1 MRAGAVFAVT
11 QIQQIICSQEDSM
24 NKKLLTV
31 AVGAALAATAM
42 SASAEVKVFGA
53 AQFEVAAINET
64 SVTTDE
70 ITGVDTSDTSDY
82 SGNLRDRQRGRWG
95 IKASEDIGHGMKGLA
110 HIEYDTQ
117 GDGDNNGT
125 GCGGLGC
132 GGGERQ
138 IWAGIKGK
146 FGMITGGSH
155 HGIYKTY
162 GGVKWDPFVATNLE
176 ARGNNGMS
184 GSAFGH
190 NNFLDRTLRYVS
202 PKLGPVTIAFIRG
215 FDYADTKDNLDGV
228 APEDE
233 TEGTNTD
240 GSHWQLGAKGKF
252 GPVEGIAVYG
262 VQKKQKNTSGT
273 GTETDAEDSPRVKI
287 GARFSFAKMHKIALQ
302 IESIKDRQGADQT
315 ETHIFLNW
323 VGKFG
328 KIMPVVGYGIYTNV
342 QEDIQS
348 TSDFTEAGAMLQA
361 GVAWRPSKTFRV
373 FGGILSAA
381 NVTEEEDRAS
391 GTLLETVTET
401 KVVYSVGIRKDF

>member
-1 MRAGAVFAVT
+1 
-11 QIQQIICSQEDSM
+11 M

-53 AQFEVAAINET
+53 AQFEIAAQTTTKEVTNEST
-64 SVTTDE
+64 GVVTTD
-70 ITGVDTSDTSDY
+70 TSAFN
-82 SGNLRDRQRGRWG
+82 GNLRDRQRGRWG
-95 IKASEDIGHGMKGLA
+95 IKASEDLGHGMKGLA

-117 GDGDNNGT
+117 GEGDNAGT
-125 GCGGLGC
+125 NCGGLGC

-146 FGMITGGSH
+146 FGMISGGSH

-162 GGVKWDPFVATNLE
+162 GGVKWDPLVATNLE

-215 FDYADTKDNLDGV
+215 FDYSDTKDNSDAAANSPGG
-228 APEDE
+228 AGEDK
-233 TEGTNTD
+233 GNGRD
-240 GSHWQLGAKGKF
+240 GSHWQLGAKAKF

-262 VQKKQKNTSGT
+262 VEKQIKHANGT
-273 GTETDAEDSPRVKI
+273 TGAAGAPGADAALVDSSRIKL

-302 IESIKDRQGADQT
+302 IESIKDRGFEGRT
-315 ETHIFLNW
+315 ESHIFLNW

-328 KIMPVVGYGIYTNV
+328 KIMPIVGLGQYVDLQDAEPSGGSDDITNV
-342 QEDIQS
+342 GIM
-348 TSDFTEAGAMLQA
+348 FQA
-361 GVAWRPSKTFRV
+361 AVAWKPSKTFRV
-373 FGGILSAA
+373 FGGVMSSA
-381 NVTEEEDRAS
+381 NNIETEDAVSGVLTQTDDR
-391 GTLLETVTET
+391 TNII
-401 KVVYSVGIRKDF
+401 YSVGIRKDF

>member
-1 MRAGAVFAVT
+1 
-11 QIQQIICSQEDSM
+11 M

-31 AVGAALAATAM
+31 AVGAALGATTM

-53 AQFEVAAINET
+53 AQFEIAAQTTTREVTNET
-64 SVTTDE
+64 TGVVTTD
-70 ITGVDTSDTSDY
+70 TSAFA
-82 SGNLRDRQRGRWG
+82 GNLRDRQRGRWG
-95 IKASEDIGHGMKGLA
+95 IKASEDLGHGMKGLA

-117 GDGDNNGT
+117 GEGDNNGT

-162 GGVKWDPFVATNLE
+162 GGVKWDPLVATNLE

-184 GSAFGH
+184 GSTFGH
-190 NNFLDRTLRYVS
+190 NNFMDRTLRYVS

-215 FDYADTKDNLDGV
+215 FNYADSKNNADGIPKDQ
-228 APEDE
+228 E
-233 TEGTNTD
+233 TNGTGTD

-252 GPVEGIAVYG
+252 GPAEVVAVYG
-262 VQKKQKNTSGT
+262 VEKQAKHNPITA
-273 GTETDAEDSPRVKI
+273 TDNDLEDSPRIKL

-302 IESIKDRQGADQT
+302 LENIKDRGGADRS
-315 ETHIFLNW
+315 ETHVFLNW

-328 KIMPVVGYGIYTNV
+328 KIMPIVGIGNYVDINESGPTNDVTNV
-342 QEDIQS
+342 
-348 TSDFTEAGAMLQA
+348 GAMLQLA
-361 GVAWRPSKTFRV
+361 VAWRPSKTFRV
-373 FGGILSAA
+373 FGGLMSSA
-381 NVTEEEDRAS
+381 NSIE
-391 GTLLETVTET
+391 TET
-401 KVVYSVGIRKDF
+401 RSTGVLTQTDDRTNRIYSVGIRKDF